1 MQLEVFRNAGFEIR
15 GGLIDGEPY
24 FVAKDICDALDI
36 RNHRDALSRLDD
48 DEKGVASTDTLGGK
62 QDVSTVNESGLYRLI
77 MRSDK
82 PEAKPFQKWVTSE
95 VLPTIRKHGAYA
107 TADTLE
113 RMIANPDFAISLLET
128 LKTERT
134 EKEKALAKLDAQRP
148 LVTYAETVSTAIN
161 GATLREWIGMMKQE
175 SGLQVSERKVI
186 SFLIDKKFL
195 YRNKKNKLIPHHDRF
210 DYFSMEPI
218 VIATPKGN
226 VEYPSL
232 KITGKGQVLLTEKI
246 VNHFNN

>member
-1 MQLEVFRNAGFEIR
+1 LADVCR
-15 GGLIDGEPY
+15 
-24 FVAKDICDALDI
+24 ALDI
-36 RNHRDALSRLDD
+36 SNVTDVKNRLKKD
-48 DEKGVASTDTLGGK
+48 GVVTIEVIDTLGRL
-62 QDVSTVNESGLYRLI
+62 QNVNAINESNLYKTIFQSR
-77 MRSDK
+77 K
-82 PEAKPFQKWVTSE
+82 EEALQFQDWVTSE
-95 VLPTIRKHGAYA
+95 VLPAIRKHGAYA

-186 SFLIDKKFL
+186 SFLIEKKFL
-195 YRNKKNKLIPHHDRF
+195 YRNKKSKLIPHHDRF